1 MQVILLERV
10 ENLGQMGD
18 VVTVKPGYARNFLLP
33 KKMALRATDANR
45 TRFEQERTQLEAS
58 NLERKAEADGI
69 AEKVEG
75 LSVVLIRA
83 ASDSGQLYG
92 SVNARDI
99 ADAVTEAKPG
109 DVILVAGKGH
119 ETYQIIGDRVMSFDD
134 RVALRRA
141 LDQRAGGE
149 SA

>member
-99 ADAVTEAKPG
+99 ADAVTEAGCSVQKNQVLG
-109 DVILVAGKGH
+109 
-119 ETYQIIGDRVMSFDD
+119 F
-134 RVALRRA
+134 ALRLLMERIEEVKDEPFRTWEELA
-141 LDQRAGGE
+141 SLVFDENE
-149 SA
+149 S